1 MSDED
6 LGAIPAKRSKQSY
19 IQNHYSGF
27 RRVSIDTPVSVPD
40 IAVTVADE
48 MSQMPEQALKRI
60 ADELAKPRLAFER
73 TFDEQRYT
81 RRLK

>member
-19 IQNHYSGF
+19 IQNHSSGF
-27 RRVSIDTPVSVPD
+27 RRVSIDTPVSAPD
-40 IAVTVADE
+40 ITVTVADE
-48 MSQMPEQALKRI
+48 MNQMPEQALKRI
-60 ADELAKPRLAFER
+60 ADELAKPRFAFER
-73 TFDEQRYT
+73 TFDGQRYT